1 MDMYQKRK
9 IRKEKRENSNQNEK
23 FHKVVLNWF
32 PGHMTKTFRV
42 MEKEIKNIDVVIILL
57 DARIPYSSQNPEVEK
72 LIKNKPRV
80 YILNKRDLAD
90 ENITNQWIKHFKS
103 NGMGAIAI
111 NSKTGKNSKV
121 IVDKVHAELSEL
133 LERREKRGIEKLKIK
148 AMMVGIPNVGKSTFI
163 NSLAGTRRAKAQDKP
178 GVTRG
183 KQWVTVGDLDLLD
196 MPGVLWPKFENQNVA
211 ANLAF
216 IGSIKDDV
224 LDIEELAVA
233 LISELKEIYPELL
246 KDRYK
251 LTDEDL
257 QGESYEILGTIARKR
272 GMLLPGGVE
281 NTERASIML
290 CDEFRGSKMG
300 RISLERPSENE

>member
-1 MDMYQKRK
+1 MS
-9 IRKEKRENSNQNEK
+9 ENTNSNLGTIQ
-23 FHKVVLNWF
+23 WF

-90 ENITNQWIKHFKS
+90 ENITNQWIKYFKS

-233 LISELKEIYPELL
+233 LISELREIYPELL

-251 LTDEDL
+251 LKDEDL

>member
-1 MDMYQKRK
+1 MS
-9 IRKEKRENSNQNEK
+9 ENTSSNLGTIQ
-23 FHKVVLNWF
+23 WF

-72 LIKNKPRV
+72 LIKNKPRI

-133 LERREKRGIEKLKIK
+133 LERREKRGIEKLKIT

-251 LTDEDL
+251 L
-257 QGESYEILGTIARKR
+257 
-272 GMLLPGGVE
+272 LPGGVE

>member
-1 MDMYQKRK
+1 MS
-9 IRKEKRENSNQNEK
+9 ENTNSNLGTIQ
-23 FHKVVLNWF
+23 WF

-90 ENITNQWIKHFKS
+90 ENITNQWIKYFKS

-233 LISELKEIYPELL
+233 LISELREIYPELL

-257 QGESYEILGTIARKR
+257 QGESYEILGMIARKR
-272 GMLLPGGVE
+272 GMLLPGGVK

>member
-1 MDMYQKRK
+1 MS
-9 IRKEKRENSNQNEK
+9 ENTNSNLGTIQ
-23 FHKVVLNWF
+23 WF

-72 LIKNKPRV
+72 LIKDKPRV

-90 ENITNQWIKHFKS
+90 ENITNQWIKYFKS

>member
-1 MDMYQKRK
+1 MS
-9 IRKEKRENSNQNEK
+9 ENTNSNLGTIQ
-23 FHKVVLNWF
+23 WF

-300 RISLERPSENE
+300 RISLERPSKNE

>member
-1 MDMYQKRK
+1 MS
-9 IRKEKRENSNQNEK
+9 ENTNSNLGTIQ
-23 FHKVVLNWF
+23 WF

-72 LIKNKPRV
+72 LIKNKPRI

-90 ENITNQWIKHFKS
+90 ENITNQWIKYFKS

-196 MPGVLWPKFENQNVA
+196 MPGVLWPKFENPNVA

>member
-1 MDMYQKRK
+1 MS
-9 IRKEKRENSNQNEK
+9 ENTNSNLGTIQ
-23 FHKVVLNWF
+23 WF

-90 ENITNQWIKHFKS
+90 ENITNQWIKYFKS

-290 CDEFRGSKMG
+290 CDEFRDSKMG

>member
-1 MDMYQKRK
+1 MS
-9 IRKEKRENSNQNEK
+9 ENTNSNLGTIQ
-23 FHKVVLNWF
+23 WF

-90 ENITNQWIKHFKS
+90 ENITNQWIKYFKS

-233 LISELKEIYPELL
+233 LISELREIYPELL

-251 LTDEDL
+251 LKDEDL

-281 NTERASIML
+281 NTERASNML

>member
-1 MDMYQKRK
+1 MS
-9 IRKEKRENSNQNEK
+9 ENTNSNLGTIQ
-23 FHKVVLNWF
+23 WF

-90 ENITNQWIKHFKS
+90 ENITNQWIKYFKS

-183 KQWVTVGDLDLLD
+183 KQWVTVGDLNLLD

-281 NTERASIML
+281 NTERAAIML

>member
-1 MDMYQKRK
+1 MS
-9 IRKEKRENSNQNEK
+9 ENTNSNLGTIQ
-23 FHKVVLNWF
+23 WF

-72 LIKNKPRV
+72 LIKNKPRI

-163 NSLAGTRRAKAQDKP
+163 NSLAGTRRAKAQDRP

-233 LISELKEIYPELL
+233 LISELEEIYPELL

>member
-1 MDMYQKRK
+1 MS
-9 IRKEKRENSNQNEK
+9 ENTNSNLGTIQ
-23 FHKVVLNWF
+23 WF

-90 ENITNQWIKHFKS
+90 ENITNQWIKYFKS

-233 LISELKEIYPELL
+233 LISELREIYPELL

-272 GMLLPGGVE
+272 GMLLPGGEE

>member
-1 MDMYQKRK
+1 MS
-9 IRKEKRENSNQNEK
+9 ENTNSNLGTIQ
-23 FHKVVLNWF
+23 WF

-72 LIKNKPRV
+72 LIKNKPRI

>member
-1 MDMYQKRK
+1 MS
-9 IRKEKRENSNQNEK
+9 ENTNSNLGTIQ
-23 FHKVVLNWF
+23 WF

-111 NSKTGKNSKV
+111 NSKTGKNSKM

-257 QGESYEILGTIARKR
+257 QGESYEILGMIARKR

>member
-1 MDMYQKRK
+1 MS
-9 IRKEKRENSNQNEK
+9 ENTNSNLGTIQ
-23 FHKVVLNWF
+23 WF

-72 LIKNKPRV
+72 LIKDKPRV

-90 ENITNQWIKHFKS
+90 ENITNQWIKYFKS

-111 NSKTGKNSKV
+111 NSKTGKNSKA

-196 MPGVLWPKFENQNVA
+196 MPGVLWPKVENQNVA

-257 QGESYEILGTIARKR
+257 QGESYEILGMIARKR

-281 NTERASIML
+281 NIERASIML

>member
-1 MDMYQKRK
+1 MS
-9 IRKEKRENSNQNEK
+9 ENTNSNLGTIQ
-23 FHKVVLNWF
+23 WF

-72 LIKNKPRV
+72 LIKDKPRV

-90 ENITNQWIKHFKS
+90 ENITNQWIKYFKS

-111 NSKTGKNSKV
+111 NSKTGKNSKA

-257 QGESYEILGTIARKR
+257 QGESYEILGMIARKR

-281 NTERASIML
+281 NIERASIML

>member
-1 MDMYQKRK
+1 MS
-9 IRKEKRENSNQNEK
+9 ENTNSNLGTIQ
-23 FHKVVLNWF
+23 WF

-72 LIKNKPRV
+72 LIKNKPRI

-90 ENITNQWIKHFKS
+90 ENITNQWIKYFKS

-163 NSLAGTRRAKAQDKP
+163 NSLAGTRRAKAQDRP

>member
-1 MDMYQKRK
+1 MS
-9 IRKEKRENSNQNEK
+9 ENTNSNLGTIQ
-23 FHKVVLNWF
+23 WF

-90 ENITNQWIKHFKS
+90 ENITNQWIKYFKS
-103 NGMGAIAI
+103 NGMGAVAI

>member
-1 MDMYQKRK
+1 MS
-9 IRKEKRENSNQNEK
+9 ENTNSNLGTIQ
-23 FHKVVLNWF
+23 WF

-257 QGESYEILGTIARKR
+257 QGESYEILGMIARKR

>member
-1 MDMYQKRK
+1 MS
-9 IRKEKRENSNQNEK
+9 ENTNSNLGTIQ
-23 FHKVVLNWF
+23 WF

-72 LIKNKPRV
+72 LIRNKPRV

-257 QGESYEILGTIARKR
+257 QGESYEILGMIARKR

>member
-1 MDMYQKRK
+1 MS
-9 IRKEKRENSNQNEK
+9 ENTNSNLGTIQ
-23 FHKVVLNWF
+23 WF

>member
-1 MDMYQKRK
+1 MS
-9 IRKEKRENSNQNEK
+9 ENTNSNLGTIQ
-23 FHKVVLNWF
+23 WF

-111 NSKTGKNSKV
+111 NSKTGKNSKM

>member
-1 MDMYQKRK
+1 
-9 IRKEKRENSNQNEK
+9 
-23 FHKVVLNWF
+23 
-32 PGHMTKTFRV
+32 
-42 MEKEIKNIDVVIILL
+42 
-57 DARIPYSSQNPEVEK
+57 
-72 LIKNKPRV
+72 
-80 YILNKRDLAD
+80 
-90 ENITNQWIKHFKS
+90 
-103 NGMGAIAI
+103 MGAIAI

-290 CDEFRGSKMG
+290 CDEFRDSKMG